1 MDTQLPA
8 CESLTVEFKSDRKR
22 LPDSELVE
30 AVVCLANAEGGE
42 VWLGVED
49 DGRPTGLH
57 PDHQL
62 LSGLTGMVAAR
73 TSPSMSVWVTPVDV
87 AGVKVARIVVPKAV
101 SEVATQAGLYLRR
114 RIKHDGTP
122 ECAPMLPHERI
133 SRATHLGALDV
144 SAQPVAGATLADF
157 DPLERERLRQAVQQ
171 YGGDRVLLELDD
183 EALDGA
189 LGLTARQPDG
199 SRLPTLTG
207 LLLVGREVALQQWV
221 ATHEFAFQVLAQQ
234 AVKFNEFRRYP
245 LLKAL
250 DWLET
255 NFRPYNPE
263 QELQVGL
270 FRVPV
275 PLVDMAAFREAV
287 ANALIHRD
295 YHRLGAVHV
304 RLEDE
309 ALVVS
314 NPGGLVDGVTLANLL
329 VTEPRPRNRNL
340 ADAMKRIG
348 VVERSGRGVDTIYRG
363 LLKFGRPAPDYSRT
377 DAQNVVLRLSTPPAD
392 LAFRRL
398 VVEHERQRQA
408 ELPID
413 SLIALAAL
421 RELKRLSAEALA
433 ERIQR
438 DVASARR
445 TLEALVEAGFVE
457 AHGVTRGRSY
467 MLSAAVYDAVAG
479 KTAYTRQVGFTPIQH
494 EQMVLSFVRQHG
506 QIKRAEVMELCRL
519 SEGQAKNLLRR
530 MVHAQAL
537 MLAGA
542 GPGSHYRIGPS
553 DQIGSDRIRSDQV
566 ESEKQ
571 AKN

>member
-1 MDTQLPA
+1 MDAQLPA
-8 CESLTVEFKSDRKR
+8 RESLTVEFKSDRKR

-49 DGRPTGLH
+49 DGTPTGLH

-62 LSGLTGMVAAR
+62 LSGLAGMVAAR
-73 TSPSMSVWVTPVDV
+73 TSPSVSIWVTPVDV
-87 AGVKVARIVVPKAV
+87 AGVKVARIVVPKAG

-207 LLLVGREVALQQWV
+207 LLLVGREAALQQWV

-363 LLKFGRPAPDYSRT
+363 MLKFGRPAPDYSRT
-377 DAQNVVLRLSTPPAD
+377 DAQNVVLRLPTAPAD

-398 VVEHERQRQA
+398 VVEQERQRQA

-457 AHGVTRGRSY
+457 AHGITRGRSY
-467 MLSAAVYDAVAG
+467 MLSAAVYDAVAD
-479 KTAYTRQVGFTPIQH
+479 KAAYTRQVGFTPIQH

-506 QIKRAEVMELCRL
+506 QIKRAEVMELCHL

-530 MVHAQAL
+530 MVQTQAL
-537 MLAGA
+537 TLAGA
-542 GPGSHYRIGPS
+542 GAGSHYRIGLS
-553 DQIGSDRIRSDQV
+553 DQNGSERIRTDQAR
-566 ESEKQ
+566 SEE
-571 AKN
+571 